1 MDCMD
6 YNPLQK
12 QRETDKKLYKFTKHN
27 LEKYNKLQKQQI
39 THNKQEHLISQ

>member
-6 YNPLQK
+6 YNPLQN
-12 QRETDKKLYKFTKHN
+12 KFTKHN